1 MKRDLAW
8 LLEGPAWVRYRVQTE
23 LAGSSASKADVEK
36 TRKEILK
43 TPEVNQLLEEL
54 ADWPGKVLTSHKASD
69 HPLHKLVFAAEIGLV
84 AGDPGVGGIVKKIAG
99 HASKEGFFEVLMNV
113 PAHFGG
119 TGKDQWAWALCDAP
133 LLLYVLAKMG
143 YPAKGLQ
150 AGAEHLDRLAT
161 DRGWPCAVS
170 PRMGKFRGPGR
181 KDDPCPFANLVAIK
195 ALTQIRPGKSD
206 AAVKEGVE
214 AILDAW
220 KRRRTYHPY
229 IFYMGTDFCK
239 LKAPLVW
246 YDLLHVLDALSRLP
260 WLKKDRRLREMGEV
274 LRKKADGNGRFT
286 AESVWMPWKGWEFGQ
301 KKEPSRWI
309 TAIAYGVLDRLNIQS

>member
-1 MKRDLAW
+1 MKRDIAW
-8 LLEGPAWVRYRVQTE
+8 LLEGPAWVRYQIQTE
-23 LAGSSASKADVEK
+23 LQGLPASDPGVEK
-36 TRKEILK
+36 IRKEILK
-43 TPEVNQLLEEL
+43 TPEVKSLLDEL
-54 ADWPGKVLTSHKASD
+54 ADWPGRVLTSHKASD
-69 HPLHKLVFAAEIGLV
+69 HPLHKLVFIAELGV
-84 AGDPGVGGIVKKIAG
+84 RATDPGVGGIIKKIAG
-99 HASKEGFFEVLMNV
+99 HKSKEGLFQVLMNI

-133 LLLYVLAKMG
+133 LLLYALGKMG
-143 YPAKGLQ
+143 YPPKELR
-150 AGAEHLDRLAT
+150 AGAEHLGRLVT
-161 DRGWPCAVS
+161 DRGWLCRVS
-170 PRMGKFRGPGR
+170 PELGKFRGPGC
-181 KDDPCPFANLVAIK
+181 KDDPCPYANLAAIK
-195 ALTQIRPGKSD
+195 ALMQIHPGKSD
-206 AAVKEGVE
+206 PAIKAGVE

-220 KRRRTYHPY
+220 ERRRKYHPY

-246 YDLLHVLDALSRLP
+246 YDLLHVLDVLSRLS

-309 TAIAYGVLDRLNIQS
+309 TAIAYGILERLNIKS